1 MGTPYVLGPFRLDA
15 QTEILFRGAEPVA
28 LGRRAVAVLRAL
40 VERAGTP
47 VSKDALI
54 DAAWAGLSVE
64 ESNLAVQ
71 IAALRRV
78 FGSEP
83 GGERWIETLP
93 GRGYRFVGPADTKN
107 QGAVAA
113 RSFAFATPAAS
124 GSAREE
130 SVRPHLSIV
139 VLPFVNMG
147 GDPEQEYFVDGVTES
162 LTTDLSRISGAFV
175 IARNTAF
182 TLKGQ
187 PFDVT
192 TIGRELNIRYV
203 LEGSVQRGRDRL
215 RVNVQLIDAES
226 GNHLWADRLD
236 KPVADYLDM
245 QDEIVAR
252 LAGQL
257 GAELIA
263 AEARRAENAPN
274 PDASDLHLQGSAWL
288 NKGPS
293 RGNLAKARDFLG
305 RALAIEPD
313 NVEALIGCAFSDVWE
328 AADFASPERSARLAA
343 AEASLS
349 KALAAAPNHAKAH
362 LALSYIKIHSNH
374 PAQGVVEA
382 ERALALDRNLAEA
395 LVAVGY
401 AKLHVGCAEE
411 MEGYVQRALRLS
423 PRDPFA
429 FLWMSFAG
437 AAKLHLGAYEAAAT
451 WLSQSVTANSNFP
464 VAHFLLAASLGQLG
478 RVEEA
483 RAEAE
488 AGLALTPEFTV
499 SSYRDGAKSDNPI
512 FLKQRLN
519 IYDGL
524 RKAGVPEGRDTRGQH
539 AVAAAPPTSDP
550 PNPAAN

>member
-1 MGTPYVLGPFRLDA
+1 MGTPYVPGPFRLDA
-15 QTEILFRGAEPVA
+15 QAGILFRGDEPVA

-40 VERAGTP
+40 VERAGIP

-83 GGERWIETLP
+83 GGGRWIETLP
-93 GRGYRFVGPADTKN
+93 GRGYRFVGPADIKN
-107 QGAVAA
+107 QGTVAA
-113 RSFAFATPAAS
+113 RSFALVTPAAS
-124 GSAREE
+124 ESSREE

-139 VLPFVNMG
+139 VLPFVNIG
-147 GDPEQEYFVDGVTES
+147 GDPEQDYFVDGVTES

-182 TLKGQ
+182 TLKGK

-192 TIGRELNIRYV
+192 AIGRELNVRYV
-203 LEGSVQRGRDRL
+203 LEGSVQRGGNRL

-226 GNHLWADRLD
+226 GNHLWADRFD
-236 KPVADYLDM
+236 KPVADYLEM

-257 GAELIA
+257 GTELIA
-263 AEARRAENAPN
+263 AEARRAENALN
-274 PDASDLHLQGSAWL
+274 PDASALRLQASAWL

-293 RGNLAKARDFLG
+293 RRNLAKARDFLG

-313 NVEALIGCAFSDVWE
+313 NVEALVGCAFADIWE
-328 AADFASPERSARLAA
+328 ATDFASPGRSARLAA
-343 AEASLS
+343 AETSLW
-349 KALAAAPNHAKAH
+349 KALRAAPNHAKAH
-362 LALSYIKIHSNH
+362 LALSYVKIHSNY

-382 ERALALDRNLAEA
+382 ERALVLDRNLAEA

-423 PRDPFA
+423 PHDTFA

-437 AAKLHLGAYEAAAT
+437 AAKLHLGAYEAATT

-464 VAHFLLAASLGQLG
+464 AAHFLLAASLGQLG
-478 RVEEA
+478 RIEEA

-499 SSYRDGAKSDNPI
+499 SGYRDGAKSDNPI
-512 FLKQRLN
+512 FLNQRLN

-524 RKAGVPEGRDTRGQH
+524 RTAGVPEGPDMRGH
-539 AVAAAPPTSDP
+539 AVAAAPPTSNP
-550 PNPAAN
+550 RKPAAN